1 MEKIRIMRERFN
13 IDEAVSIM
21 ETPEAGGYVI
31 FLGKVRN
38 QNKGRRVKKLIYEA
52 YTDMALQEIE
62 RIREETLKKFPII
75 DILIWHRIGELEVGE
90 DTILIVAS
98 GSHREEAFNACRWA
112 IDEVKR
118 RVPVWKRE
126 VTNEGTF
133 WIEGNR
139 TIPEDYHET

>member
-1 MEKIRIMRERFN
+1 MEKVRILRKRFN
-13 IDEAVSIM
+13 IEEAVSTI

-38 QNKGRRVKKLIYEA
+38 ENKGRRVKKLIYEA
-52 YTDMALQEIE
+52 YVDMALQEME
-62 RIREETLKKFPII
+62 RIRKEALKKFPII
-75 DILIWHRIGELEVGE
+75 DILIWHRIGELDVGE

-112 IDEVKR
+112 VDEVKR

-133 WIEGNR
+133 WIEGDR
-139 TIPEDYHET
+139 AIPEDYHEI